1 MTTSPHTHWDCC
13 APKCATRAIAFNVDN
28 KLTKLIEGGVGGT
41 RRGGSL
47 VARIAAAQ
55 LLARRPLCRRP
66 AAAVKSVTCPTVT
79 GPHVGLT
86 YRPPPRRRNQDPRRD
101 PRGLAT
107 RRTASA

>member
-1 MTTSPHTHWDCC
+1 MTTSPHTLGLLRSEVRD
-13 APKCATRAIAFNVDN
+13 ARAIAFNVDN

-66 AAAVKSVTCPTVT
+66 APAVRSPRAT

-101 PRGLAT
+101 PRGLTT